1 VTELPSGTVTFLFSD
16 IEGSTLLL
24 RRLRERYADV
34 LDDHHRLL
42 RSAFSEHG
50 GHEIATE
57 GDSFFVA
64 FSDPGAALAAAASA
78 QRALAGHPWPAQ
90 AEVRVRIGIHTG
102 AVSVSD
108 GRYVGLAVHR
118 AARICGAG
126 EGGQVLISQA
136 TRSLL
141 DDHEPEAV
149 GLSLNDLGER
159 TLKDFD
165 RPVRIYEV
173 LATDRPPAQPCIRVL
188 IADDQVLVR
197 TGFRMI
203 LEAEKDIEV
212 VGEAAD
218 GAEALAEAR
227 RARPD
232 VVLMDVRMPELDG
245 IEATRRLL
253 ADEASPSKVVMLTT
267 FDMDEYVYEALRAG
281 ASGFLLKDVPPEQ
294 LIVGIRSVA
303 SGDALLAPSVTK
315 RVVEEFVRRPP
326 ESARPA
332 PPELEE
338 LTERELEVLKLIA
351 RGLSNAEIAK
361 ELFVSDA
368 TVKTHV
374 ARILMKLSLRDRVQ
388 AVVYAYENAVVQ
400 PTG

>member
-1 VTELPSGTVTFLFSD
+1 
-16 IEGSTLLL
+16 L
-24 RRLRERYADV
+24 RDRYADV

-42 RSAFSEHG
+42 RAAFSEHG
-50 GHEIATE
+50 GHEVATE

-78 QRALAGHPWPAQ
+78 QRALAAHDWPTD

-102 AVSVSD
+102 SVSVSD

-126 EGGQVLISQA
+126 EGGQVLVSQA

-173 LATDRPPAQPCIRVL
+173 LATDRPPADPCIRVL
-188 IADDQVLVR
+188 IADDQALVR

-212 VGEAAD
+212 VGDASD
-218 GAEALAEAR
+218 GAEAIAQAR
-227 RARPD
+227 RTRPD

-253 ADEASPSKVVMLTT
+253 ADQSAQTKVVMLTT

-294 LIVGIRSVA
+294 LVVGIRSVA

-315 RVVEEFVRRPP
+315 RLVEEFLRRPP
-326 ESARPA
+326 ECARPA
-332 PPELEE
+332 P
-338 LTERELEVLKLIA
+338 A
-351 RGLSNAEIAK
+351 RGA
-361 ELFVSDA
+361 DR
-368 TVKTHV
+368 TR
-374 ARILMKLSLRDRVQ
+374 ARGAQAARPRALQRRDREG
-388 AVVYAYENAVVQ
+388 ALRERREGEDPRRADPDEAQ
-400 PTG
+400 PARPGAGRGLRLRARGGAAGRLTLYTRNR